1 MTGSVHLKPTCVTS
15 LHAQSGVFFNLQ
27 SIVLVHE
34 PIQVLHPLNTT
45 FAQIRQQV
53 QIKHLNVP
61 LHPAVGLVDLDDRSV
76 DLADTGIRQSAE
88 RRLGSNDA
96 IAGNINRREVLGLA
110 LNTLVSIVTFSSTLR
125 LTL

>member
-1 MTGSVHLKPTCVTS
+1 MCRIATS
-15 LHAQSGVFFNLQ
+15 SKWSFLNVQSM
-27 SIVLVHE
+27 VLVRE
-34 PIQVLHPLNTT
+34 PIQALHPVDTT

-53 QIKHLNVP
+53 HIKRLNLP
-61 LHPAVGLVDLDDRSV
+61 LHPAVGLVDLDNRSV

-96 IAGNINRREVLGLA
+96 IAGNVNRREVLGLA
-110 LNTLVSIVTFSSTLR
+110 LNTLVSIFASSSTLR